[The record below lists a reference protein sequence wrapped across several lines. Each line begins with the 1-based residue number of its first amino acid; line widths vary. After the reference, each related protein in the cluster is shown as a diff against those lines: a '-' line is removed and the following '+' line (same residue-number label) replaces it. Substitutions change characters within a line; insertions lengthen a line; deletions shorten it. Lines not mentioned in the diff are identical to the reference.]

1 MNRYYLDTNILV
13 FLLEK
18 RSDEISKEV
27 GELIMDYENLLF
39 TSTVCVHELIHLS
52 QIGKLHIKRKGKN
65 ADISEFSQWLDE
77 MSIKIVP
84 VTVQNLQTYSTL
96 PLFDE
101 HRDPNDRL
109 IIAQAISD
117 KIALV
122 SSDRKFDMYEKYGV
136 SCKSPWM
143 P

>member
-122 SSDRKFDMYEKYGV
+122 SSDRKFDMYEK
-136 SCKSPWM
+136 
-143 P
+143 

>member
-13 FLLEK
+13 FLLE
-18 RSDEISKEV
+18 RRNDEISKEV
-27 GELIMDYENLLF
+27 GELIMDYGNLLY
-39 TSTVCVHELIHLS
+39 TSTVCVHELIHLF
-52 QIGKLHIKRKGKN
+52 QIGKLHIKRNGKD
-65 ADISEFSQWLDE
+65 ADISDFSKWLDE

-84 VTVQNLQTYSTL
+84 VTVKHLQLYSSL
-96 PLFDE
+96 PLFEE

-122 SSDRKFDMYEKYGV
+122 SSDRKFDRYVKYGLDFV
-136 SCKSPWM
+136 FNKR
-143 P
+143 

>member
-27 GELIMDYENLLF
+27 GELILDYENLLF

-122 SSDRKFDMYEKYGV
+122 SSDRKFDMYEKYGLEFV
-136 SCKSPWM
+136 FNRR
-143 P
+143 

>member
-122 SSDRKFDMYEKYGV
+122 SSDRKFYMYEKYGLEFV
-136 SCKSPWM
+136 FNRR
-143 P
+143 

>member
-1 MNRYYLDTNILV
+1 MKRYYLDTNILV

-39 TSTVCVHELIHLS
+39 TSTICVHELIHLS

-122 SSDRKFDMYEKYGV
+122 SSDRKFYMYEKYGLEFV
-136 SCKSPWM
+136 FNRR
-143 P
+143 

>member
-1 MNRYYLDTNILV
+1 MNRYFLDTNILV

-18 RSDEISKEV
+18 RKDEISKEV
-27 GELIMDYENLLF
+27 SEVIMDYGNLLY
-39 TSTVCVHELIHLS
+39 TSTVCVHELIHLF
-52 QIGKLHIKRKGKN
+52 QIGKLHIKRKEKN
-65 ADISEFSQWLDE
+65 ADIGEFSQWLSE
-77 MSIKIVP
+77 MNIEIVP
-84 VTVQNLQTYSTL
+84 VTVQNLQRYSTL

-122 SSDRKFDMYEKYGV
+122 SSDRKFNMYVNYGLDFV
-136 SCKSPWM
+136 FNKR
-143 P
+143 

>member
-13 FLLEK
+13 FLLER
-18 RSDEISKEV
+18 RSDEISKDV

-52 QIGKLHIKRKGKN
+52 QIGKLHIKRNEKN
-65 ADISEFSQWLDE
+65 ANISEFSQWLDE
-77 MSIKIVP
+77 MNIKIVP

-122 SSDRKFDMYEKYGV
+122 SSDRKFDMYEKYGLEFV
-136 SCKSPWM
+136 FNRR
-143 P
+143 

>member
-39 TSTVCVHELIHLS
+39 TSTICVHELIHLS

-77 MSIKIVP
+77 ISIKIVP

-122 SSDRKFDMYEKYGV
+122 SSDRKFYMYEKYGLEFV
-136 SCKSPWM
+136 FNRR
-143 P
+143 

>member
-39 TSTVCVHELIHLS
+39 TSTICVHELIHLS

-65 ADISEFSQWLDE
+65 TDISEFSLWLDE

-122 SSDRKFDMYEKYGV
+122 SSDRKFYMYEEYGLEFV
-136 SCKSPWM
+136 FNRR
-143 P
+143 

>member
-1 MNRYYLDTNILV
+1 MNRYFLDTNILV

-18 RSDEISKEV
+18 RKDEISKEV
-27 GELIMDYENLLF
+27 SEVIMDYGNLLY
-39 TSTVCVHELIHLS
+39 TSTVCVHELIHLF
-52 QIGKLHIKRKGKN
+52 QIGKLHIKRKEKN
-65 ADISEFSQWLDE
+65 ADIGEFSQWLSE
-77 MSIKIVP
+77 INIEIVP
-84 VTVQNLQTYSTL
+84 VTVQNLQRYSTL

-122 SSDRKFDMYEKYGV
+122 SSDRKFNMYVNYGLDFV
-136 SCKSPWM
+136 FNKR
-143 P
+143 

>member
-1 MNRYYLDTNILV
+1 
-13 FLLEK
+13 
-18 RSDEISKEV
+18 
-27 GELIMDYENLLF
+27 MDYENLLF
-39 TSTVCVHELIHLS
+39 TSTICVHELIHLS

-117 KIALV
+117 KMALV
-122 SSDRKFDMYEKYGV
+122 SSDRKFDMYEKYGLEFV
-136 SCKSPWM
+136 FNRR
-143 P
+143 